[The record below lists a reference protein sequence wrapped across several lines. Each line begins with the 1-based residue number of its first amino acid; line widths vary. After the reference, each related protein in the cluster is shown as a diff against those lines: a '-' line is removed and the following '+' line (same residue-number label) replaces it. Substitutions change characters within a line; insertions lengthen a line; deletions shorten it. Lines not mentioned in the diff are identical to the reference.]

1 MLERAYRFGR
11 FTWSLEVV
19 GFLLPEYNT
28 SWTNWKIIKVC
39 ISNSSPPKLAP
50 GLMFVDSLLNFSLKF
65 RNSSGLPALRL
76 LGGEEL
82 TLELLNY
89 LLKERHLLYGVRYL
103 STCFVIFRDALRGR
117 RLQVQ
122 ANKYQFKK
130 PHIGRYED
138 VPEITASR

>member
-1 MLERAYRFGR
+1 MNHGECKRGCECLSELIGLVALHGV
-11 FTWSLEVV
+11 SK
-19 GFLLPEYNT
+19 LLVFFFQST
-28 SWTNWKIIKVC
+28 T
-39 ISNSSPPKLAP
+39 LP
-50 GLMFVDSLLNFSLKF
+50 GPILNFSLKF

-117 RLQVQ
+117 RL
-122 ANKYQFKK
+122 
-130 PHIGRYED
+130 R
-138 VPEITASR
+138 